1 MAIATPTTRSLPRP
15 FSLPAGRVLGHAL
28 FWIAFY
34 LYAGPIASS
43 IENNP
48 GATIRVAAIDLPVKI
63 AATYFTLFLI
73 DRYYEKSK
81 RFYIY
86 LILSICFFG
95 FAQRLL
101 SYEVIYPIY
110 WPEGRKLPLLYP
122 PKTVIETFGIY
133 SVVAIIVVL
142 HLARKWYISQQERQ
156 QLKND
161 KLEAELKYLKAQV
174 HPHFLFNTLNNLYS
188 LTITDSKKAP
198 DVVYKL
204 SQLMSYMLYDSN
216 RPFVPLQKE
225 IDYIENYITLEKI
238 RYEDRLDVSLNVLSD
253 VQNIE
258 IAPLLILPFVENS
271 FKHGFSND
279 IGKVWVHIDI
289 LVNEGQLIIKVENSK
304 GDASTGP
311 SGHTSTGHSG
321 HGHTSLSHTSLNP
334 NSTGTS
340 PGITPGGSP
349 TTPGGIGLSN
359 VRKRLDL
366 IYRDKHDLQIL
377 EEERT
382 YLVVLKLDPS

>member
-1 MAIATPTTRSLPRP
+1 MAIATPTARSIPRP
-15 FSLPAGRVLGHAL
+15 LSLPAGRVLGHVL

-73 DRYYEKSK
+73 DRYDEKSK

-86 LILSICFFG
+86 LLLSICFFG

-101 SYEVIYPIY
+101 SYEVVYPIY

-133 SVVAIIVVL
+133 SVVAIVVVL
-142 HLARKWYISQQERQ
+142 HLARKWFISQQERQ

-216 RPFVPLQKE
+216 KPFVPLQKE

-238 RYEDRLDVSLNVLSD
+238 RYEDRLDVSLNILSD

-289 LVNEGQLIIKVENSK
+289 LLNEGQLIIKVENSK
-304 GDASTGP
+304 GDAGDAHSTTNPGEA
-311 SGHTSTGHSG
+311 HSTTNLGEARS
-321 HGHTSLSHTSLNP
+321 TTNP
-334 NSTGTS
+334 GGAT
-340 PGITPGGSP
+340 ITPS
-349 TTPGGIGLSN
+349 GIGLSN

-366 IYRDKHDLQIL
+366 IYRDKYDLHIL
-377 EEERT
+377 EEQRT
-382 YLVVLKLDPS
+382 YLVVLKLVLS